1 MKVITFGA
9 STSKNSINQKLAEFT
24 AKQISNDVEIINLR
38 DYEMP
43 LFSVD
48 KEKEAGIPSKASD
61 LLEKWQSAD
70 VIVISFAEHN
80 GAYTAA
86 FKNTFDWVTRIKQKC
101 FADKKLFLLA
111 TSPGARGGKSV
122 LEIALARMPFH
133 GGEIIGS
140 FSLPNFE
147 ENFSEENGITTPEF
161 KNIFEQEIK
170 KVKQSI

>member
-1 MKVITFGA
+1 MKVIAFGA
-9 STSKNSINQKLAEFT
+9 STSKTSINQKLAEFA
-24 AKQISNDVEIINLR
+24 AKQISNDVEVINLR

-48 KEKEAGIPSKASD
+48 KEKEEGIPAKASD
-61 LLEKWQSAD
+61 LLNKWQSAE

-86 FKNTFDWVTRIKQKC
+86 FKNTFDWVTRLEQKC
-101 FADKKLFLLA
+101 FSGKKLFLLA

-133 GGEIIGS
+133 GGEIIAN

-147 ENFSEENGITTPEF
+147 ENFSEENGITNPEF
-161 KNIFEQEIK
+161 ENIFEQEIK
-170 KVKQSI
+170 KAKQYI